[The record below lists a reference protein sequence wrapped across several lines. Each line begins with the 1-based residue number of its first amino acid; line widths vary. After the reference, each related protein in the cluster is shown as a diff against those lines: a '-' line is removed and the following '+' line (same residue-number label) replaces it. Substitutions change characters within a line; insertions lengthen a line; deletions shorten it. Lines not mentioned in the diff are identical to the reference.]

1 MARSITT
8 KPATVKS
15 KVQDPYSQPCFSTWA
30 CEHSVHG
37 CGWILYDHNVEP
49 IAKYVGD
56 GNYHHN
62 QFRTYSS
69 YAPEFFNTYASSQY
83 METGSHVS
91 SASNRGGN
99 TCNNGYLG
107 HQGYPSV
114 TEYTKTAGYVRGWP
128 AAESYSPY
136 GFRDVN
142 GIVGDINQ
150 DWAWFSNR
158 EGTGTRM
165 HFGARNTIKYWN
177 LWQRE
182 GSNFIE
188 IPIVDASGPSNNDN
202 SNDRHYGSS
211 CINVAAKKVVL
222 MQHSSGY
229 KQPIVYNDFG
239 VDMRALSL
247 SGSYYSGTPDAQAGK
262 TPSDSKIY
270 QAFAAA
276 NATPYDRASSRAY
289 SSYSGAGEAEQRCQ
303 TCITDDGQVY
313 AFTMTPS
320 NGAVLERWNNSGVY
334 QGIIWNPTYTTSYG
348 YEQGNRY
355 GSRWMVSS
363 DGKYWWAYCPT
374 YHYGGGIAF
383 VTVRIS
389 DGKYLKFHV
398 QDSNYGRSLAPLGRS
413 KIIFTRD
420 QNKDDPGMYY
430 KIIDLEFEFMQRNN
444 GDDISNWDS
453 NRSNY
458 LLDAAGNSTG
468 YPFIIPALYNTS
480 LFTTQLESN
489 QD

>member
-1 MARSITT
+1 
-8 KPATVKS
+8 
-15 KVQDPYSQPCFSTWA
+15 
-30 CEHSVHG
+30 
-37 CGWILYDHNVEP
+37 
-49 IAKYVGD
+49 
-56 GNYHHN
+56 
-62 QFRTYSS
+62 
-69 YAPEFFNTYASSQY
+69 
-83 METGSHVS
+83 
-91 SASNRGGN
+91 
-99 TCNNGYLG
+99 
-107 HQGYPSV
+107 
-114 TEYTKTAGYVRGWP
+114 
-128 AAESYSPY
+128 
-136 GFRDVN
+136 
-142 GIVGDINQ
+142 
-150 DWAWFSNR
+150 
-158 EGTGTRM
+158 
-165 HFGARNTIKYWN
+165 
-177 LWQRE
+177 
-182 GSNFIE
+182 
-188 IPIVDASGPSNNDN
+188 
-202 SNDRHYGSS
+202 
-211 CINVAAKKVVL
+211 
-222 MQHSSGY
+222 
-229 KQPIVYNDFG
+229 
-239 VDMRALSL
+239 
-247 SGSYYSGTPDAQAGK
+247 
-262 TPSDSKIY
+262 
-270 QAFAAA
+270 
-276 NATPYDRASSRAY
+276 
-289 SSYSGAGEAEQRCQ
+289 
-303 TCITDDGQVY
+303 
-313 AFTMTPS
+313 MTPS